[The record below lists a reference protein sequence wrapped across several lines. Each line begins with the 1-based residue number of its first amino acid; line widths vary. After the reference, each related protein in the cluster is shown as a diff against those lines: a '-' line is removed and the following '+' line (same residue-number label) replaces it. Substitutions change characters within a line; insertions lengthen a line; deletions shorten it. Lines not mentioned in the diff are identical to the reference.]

1 MFSEQLRHKRQS
13 KFDPC
18 DRNPKV
24 LMSGYPLRR
33 WSMLVVLLTLVA
45 VGSLVAFLVQR
56 QTAVHLTGENES
68 LRILTN
74 EVQRLRRENEEV
86 ARLRAENQEIE
97 RLRNDS
103 MALLKLRNEV
113 HQLREEKAQW
123 EKARAGIEQARLLS
137 PSLAAGFPIV
147 AGAPVGPAVGGSNSP
162 TQQVARPWIGFYCV
176 KVPPPAD
183 AKGANSEEKT
193 GARVSLVQP
202 GSPAEKAGLQV
213 DDIVVAVNDLPIRKP
228 EDLSDPLQKLVIGQ
242 GLTVD
247 VVRESAPL
255 RFQMQVGER
264 PPDL

>member
-1 MFSEQLRHKRQS
+1 MA
-13 KFDPC
+13 FDNSIRAIETLK
-18 DRNPKV
+18 D
-24 LMSGYPLRR
+24 LMSGSPTRR
-33 WSMLVVLLTLVA
+33 WNMPVAFLTLLA
-45 VGSLVAFLVQR
+45 VGSLVAFLVEK
-56 QTAVHLTGENES
+56 QTATHLTKENAA
-68 LRILTN
+68 LRSLTN
-74 EVQRLRRENEEV
+74 EVQRLRLENEEV

-97 RLRNDS
+97 RLRNGS
-103 MALLKLRNEV
+103 LALLKLRNEV

-123 EKARAGIEQARLLS
+123 EKARGVIERARLLA
-137 PSLAAGFPIV
+137 PNPTAGSLTA

-183 AKGANSEEKT
+183 AKDANSEEKS
-193 GARVSLVQP
+193 GALVSLVQP

-213 DDIVVAVNDLPIRKP
+213 EDIVVAVNDLPIRKP

-247 VVRESAPL
+247 VVRQGAPL

>member
-1 MFSEQLRHKRQS
+1 MFPEQLSHKRQS

-33 WSMLVVLLTLVA
+33 WNMPVALLTLVA

-68 LRILTN
+68 LRTLTN

-97 RLRNDS
+97 RLHNDS

-123 EKARAGIEQARLLS
+123 EKARAGIEQARLLAPNLVVGS
-137 PSLAAGFPIV
+137 PTA

-183 AKGANSEEKT
+183 ANSEEKT